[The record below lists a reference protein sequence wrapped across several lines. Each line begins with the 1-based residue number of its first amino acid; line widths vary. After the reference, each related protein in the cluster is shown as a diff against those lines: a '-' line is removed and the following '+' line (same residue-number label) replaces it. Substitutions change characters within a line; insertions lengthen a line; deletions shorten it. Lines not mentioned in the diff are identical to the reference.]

1 MGVNMRYKGIIFDM
15 DGVLID
21 SEPIYLQDVIDYILV
36 DLKEDVDFLELKE
49 AMYKIVG
56 SSDKRTY
63 EIIAEYLNNKYT
75 PEQLKA
81 GLWSTD
87 FELDYRTILN
97 PHVLN
102 VLPRLKEAGYKLA
115 IASSSSM
122 ENIKTVTSQCGIDQY
137 FDCMVSG
144 FDFTESKPDPAIY
157 LETLQRLDL
166 KPEEVIAIEDSTYG
180 IQACINANV
189 RVIAKEDH
197 RYNFNQG
204 LADVIA
210 SDILEAFNIIEYWNK
225 KII

>member
-1 MGVNMRYKGIIFDM
+1 MRYKGIIFDM

-21 SEPIYLQDVIDYILV
+21 SEPIYLQEVIDFILDV
-36 DLKEDVDFLELKE
+36 LKEDVDYLDLKE

-63 EIIAEYLNNKYT
+63 EIMADYLDNKYT
-75 PEQLKA
+75 PQELRA
-81 GLWSTD
+81 GLYAME
-87 FELDYRTILN
+87 FNLDYRTIIN

-102 VLPRLKEAGYKLA
+102 VLPRLKKEGYKLA
-115 IASSSSM
+115 IASSSSL
-122 ENIKTVTSQCGIDQY
+122 ENIKMVTSQCGIAQY

-144 FDFTESKPDPAIY
+144 YDFKESKPNPAIY
-157 LETLQRLDL
+157 LETLRRLGL
-166 KPEEVIAIEDSTYG
+166 KPDEVIAIEDSTYG
-180 IQACINANV
+180 IQACINANI

-210 SDILEAFNIIEYWNK
+210 SDILEAYNIIEYWQKNN
-225 KII
+225 

>member
-1 MGVNMRYKGIIFDM
+1 MRYKGRIFDM

-21 SEPIYLQDVIDYILV
+21 SEPIYLQEVIDYILDV
-36 DLKEDVDFLELKE
+36 LKEDVDFLELKE

-63 EIIAEYLNNKYT
+63 EIIADYLDNKYSLQ
-75 PEQLKA
+75 ELRA
-81 GLWSTD
+81 GIHAME
-87 FELDYRTILN
+87 FNLDYRTILN

-102 VLPRLKEAGYKLA
+102 VLPRLKKAGYKLA

-144 FDFTESKPDPAIY
+144 FDFEESKPDPAIY

-225 KII
+225 E

>member
-1 MGVNMRYKGIIFDM
+1 MRYKGIIFDM

-21 SEPIYLQDVIDYILV
+21 SEPIYLQEVIDYILDV
-36 DLKEDVDFLELKE
+36 LKEDVDFLELKE

-63 EIIAEYLNNKYT
+63 EIIADYLDNKYS
-75 PEQLKA
+75 PQELRA
-81 GLWSTD
+81 GIHAME
-87 FELDYRTILN
+87 FNLDYRTILN

-102 VLPRLKEAGYKLA
+102 ALPRLKKAGYKLA

-122 ENIKTVTSQCGIDQY
+122 ENIKTITSQCGIDQY

-144 FDFTESKPDPAIY
+144 FDFEESKPDPAIY

-204 LADVIA
+204 LADVVA

-225 KII
+225 K

>member
-1 MGVNMRYKGIIFDM
+1 MRYKGIIFDM

-21 SEPIYLQDVIDYILV
+21 SEPIYLQEVIDFILDV
-36 DLKEDVDFLELKE
+36 LKEDVDYLDLKE

-63 EIIAEYLNNKYT
+63 EIIADYLDNKYSLQ
-75 PEQLKA
+75 ELRA
-81 GLWSTD
+81 GIHAME
-87 FELDYRTILN
+87 FNLDYRTILN

-102 VLPRLKEAGYKLA
+102 VLPRLKKAGYKLA

-144 FDFTESKPDPAIY
+144 FDFEESKPDPAIY

-225 KII
+225 E

>member
-1 MGVNMRYKGIIFDM
+1 MRYKGIIFDM

-21 SEPIYLQDVIDYILV
+21 SEPIYLQAVIDYILDV
-36 DLKEDVDFLELKE
+36 LKEDVDFLELKE

-63 EIIAEYLNNKYT
+63 EIIADYLDNKYS
-75 PEQLKA
+75 PQELRA
-81 GLWSTD
+81 GIHAME
-87 FELDYRTILN
+87 FNLDYRTILN

-102 VLPRLKEAGYKLA
+102 VLPRLKKAGYKLA

-122 ENIKTVTSQCGIDQY
+122 ENIKTVTSQCGIDQC

-144 FDFTESKPDPAIY
+144 FDFEESKPDPAIY

-225 KII
+225 E